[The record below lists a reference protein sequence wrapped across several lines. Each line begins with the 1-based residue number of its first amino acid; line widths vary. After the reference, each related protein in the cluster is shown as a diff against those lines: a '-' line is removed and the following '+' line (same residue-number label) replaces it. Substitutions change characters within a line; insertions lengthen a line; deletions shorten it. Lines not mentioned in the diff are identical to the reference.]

1 MIDGKTA
8 DNVMRLSNY
17 YDSAKQHR
25 NNIEQMIQT
34 KNFDINAANDAY
46 QFMMTGTDAN
56 SINHQASSVS
66 QGFSP
71 GRSTPSFASS
81 YYAKS
86 LAEDDAV
93 SAKDNIV
100 DLNTVKNKE
109 PVHLNK
115 DGSLEIQIHREV
127 PKPRYSYQKEQASTM
142 PDFGDL
148 KPLPPRSYPRE
159 AIPVEREQ
167 ANQSTTNQR
176 SLLTTGVDIVTDFTP
191 GVSNLKDA
199 SIALTGANP
208 VTGEKVGLGGRLLSG
223 FFALPV
229 IGNAGKYIVKGGAL
243 AYKGVKLASKGAEV
257 SSGIAKSS
265 KTAGRHVDDVAQGSK
280 HANPPKTHD
289 IELAP
294 GKKGNWNKELNG
306 VLEPNTSYLVG
317 NKTYMTDD
325 LGRIKR
331 VTGELKLNKHDR
343 NYYQQGKAGKADGIK
358 DGKVNDDGGH
368 LIPSRHDGAGE
379 QINYVPMNSN
389 LNRGA
394 WKKMENIWDKALQAG
409 KKVEV
414 DIKPIYSSDSKRP
427 DKFIVRY
434 KIDGRPNVKQFNNT
448 VGGK

>member
-199 SIALTGANP
+199 SIALTGVNP
-208 VTGEKVGLGGRLLSG
+208 ITGEKVGLGGRLLSG

-229 IGNAGKYIVKGGAL
+229 VGNAGKYIVKGGAL
-243 AYKGVKLASKGAEV
+243 AYKGVKSINKGTEITHGLAKSTAGSIRNVNPTKGTRNCVNCSIATDSTLAGRPASALSGNPTSIKVLEDFYGSKFG
-257 SSGIAKSS
+257 SIISRSGIEDSLLKDGSGS
-265 KTAGRHVDDVAQGSK
+265 RGIVFGSRGNQVGHVFNVINQNGIIRFLDGQTGKTANLDGFHSL
-280 HANPPKTHD
+280 HLLKTT
-289 IELAP
+289 
-294 GKKGNWNKELNG
+294 K
-306 VLEPNTSYLVG
+306 
-317 NKTYMTDD
+317 
-325 LGRIKR
+325 
-331 VTGELKLNKHDR
+331 
-343 NYYQQGKAGKADGIK
+343 
-358 DGKVNDDGGH
+358 
-368 LIPSRHDGAGE
+368 
-379 QINYVPMNSN
+379 
-389 LNRGA
+389 
-394 WKKMENIWDKALQAG
+394 
-409 KKVEV
+409 
-414 DIKPIYSSDSKRP
+414 
-427 DKFIVRY
+427 
-434 KIDGRPNVKQFNNT
+434 
-448 VGGK
+448 